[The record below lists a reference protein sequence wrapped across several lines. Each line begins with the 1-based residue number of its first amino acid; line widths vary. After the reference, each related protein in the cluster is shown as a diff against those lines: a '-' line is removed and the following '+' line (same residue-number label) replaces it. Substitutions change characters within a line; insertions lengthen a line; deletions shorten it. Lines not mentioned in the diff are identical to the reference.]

1 MSDLKHVMFDGISEL
16 EPEQLVE
23 VANDAA
29 TIHQMVMDEFA
40 AREARTAAAKAAAAA
55 LKPGGAAASA
65 KKRGPK
71 PKDAKTAAS
80 EPPPGWSEAETVVEL
95 DAE

>member
-1 MSDLKHVMFDGISEL
+1 MKVEKKMSDLKHVMFDGISEL

-40 AREARTAAAKAAAAA
+40 AREARTAAAKAAY
-55 LKPGGAAASA
+55 
-65 KKRGPK
+65 
-71 PKDAKTAAS
+71 
-80 EPPPGWSEAETVVEL
+80 EHVVIHIM
-95 DAE
+95 DGYCINNVR